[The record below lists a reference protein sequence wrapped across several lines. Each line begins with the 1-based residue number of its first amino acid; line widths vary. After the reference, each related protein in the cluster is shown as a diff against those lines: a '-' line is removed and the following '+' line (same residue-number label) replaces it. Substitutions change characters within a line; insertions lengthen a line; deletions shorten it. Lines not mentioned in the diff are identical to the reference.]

1 MLEFPEELEEDLRPL
16 VSDYSFHLIE
26 MTRLPEEVRRR
37 FRSDFRI
44 LAEYAATRK
53 EPEKWEEFLQTDSL
67 RMLHLEEV
75 LDALKAVSGDA
86 RYGQIMKQLTKKEKE
101 EGVKMCVFAML
112 CREAFVRVGSLS
124 AAACTQDLDIGHG
137 GEPCQCAIE
146 SGGHYEET
154 VLCLVACAC
163 CLGIDRG
170 PPVWFTDGIAQLV
183 VVIYA
188 CRD

>member
-1 MLEFPEELEEDLRPL
+1 MAEILNLDGLTLNPEEAQEISQAIFEYVLETGELSDDHDIHTGIQWKTQIPFIGTLALRIPGY
-16 VSDYSFHLIE
+16 VAQHHS
-26 MTRLPEEVRRR
+26 
-37 FRSDFRI
+37 
-44 LAEYAATRK
+44 
-53 EPEKWEEFLQTDSL
+53 
-67 RMLHLEEV
+67 
-75 LDALKAVSGDA
+75 
-86 RYGQIMKQLTKKEKE
+86 
-101 EGVKMCVFAML
+101 VFAML